1 MKEKLNKLNFSKIKN
16 TCSMKD
22 IIKRIKVLQKIFA
35 KHISDEG
42 LLSKN
47 YEELLNSTV
56 TKQKQIIKNGQKI

>member
-1 MKEKLNKLNFSKIKN
+1 
-16 TCSMKD
+16 MKD
-22 IIKRIKVLQKIFA
+22 TIKRIKVLQKIFA

-47 YEELLNSTV
+47 YKELLNSTV